1 MRTITFKYT
10 LALILAGVFITACGP
25 TNDIPATPVPT
36 DPPTPEIQIT
46 RPPDKVSL
54 IVCLGTEPNTLY
66 PYGRPN
72 AAALNV
78 LQAINDGPLDLLGYQ
93 SMSVILEKVPSL
105 ADGDAEI
112 QTVSVLPGQT
122 VLNDSGNPAALEIG
136 LSVRPA
142 GCRSAECALFY
153 DGGELEMEQMTVMF
167 QLKAGLK
174 WADGAPLTALDSQ
187 YAFNLNAAPE
197 SLASKDMIFST
208 ASYVASDDL
217 NIVWA
222 GIPGFLDA
230 EYERFFWTPA
240 PQHLWMDFTAEEL
253 ISEEISASKPLGFGP
268 YQIQEWEPGSHITLV
283 PNPNY
288 WRADENLPAFD
299 PLIFQF
305 VGENA
310 VANLELLLS
319 GDCDL
324 LDEVASQNIDRTE
337 LVELESQGELL
348 TSWANGNAW
357 ELINIGIV
365 PRSYDDGYRQIV
377 GDRPN
382 YFGDVRTRQAIA
394 LCLDRQKIVAEI
406 SFGQG
411 SILNT
416 YVPDDHPLYNSEAA
430 TYPQDMAAADE
441 LFNEVGWII
450 GEDGTRISQAIPEI
464 RDNTRFT
471 LSYWSLSD
479 DQSLAIAQI
488 IARNLIECGI
498 EINLAAGSAEEFLAP
513 GPAGLIFGRAFDLAQ
528 FSWQTSVQPPCHLYF
543 SDAVPGADPAVF
555 SYSWGGWNLTGW
567 ISPEYD
573 QACTA
578 AQAALPGQ
586 NTYLESHLL
595 AQAIFAEELPVIPLF
610 IHQKVVVARP
620 DFCNLALDPTAGA
633 FWNIESF
640 GYGDL
645 CS

>member
-1 MRTITFKYT
+1 
-10 LALILAGVFITACGP
+10 
-25 TNDIPATPVPT
+25 
-36 DPPTPEIQIT
+36 
-46 RPPDKVSL
+46 
-54 IVCLGTEPNTLY
+54 
-66 PYGRPN
+66 
-72 AAALNV
+72 
-78 LQAINDGPLDLLGYQ
+78 
-93 SMSVILEKVPSL
+93 
-105 ADGDAEI
+105 
-112 QTVSVLPGQT
+112 
-122 VLNDSGNPAALEIG
+122 
-136 LSVRPA
+136 
-142 GCRSAECALFY
+142 
-153 DGGELEMEQMTVMF
+153 
-167 QLKAGLK
+167 
-174 WADGAPLTALDSQ
+174 
-187 YAFNLNAAPE
+187 
-197 SLASKDMIFST
+197 
-208 ASYVASDDL
+208 
-217 NIVWA
+217 
-222 GIPGFLDA
+222 
-230 EYERFFWTPA
+230 
-240 PQHLWMDFTAEEL
+240 
-253 ISEEISASKPLGFGP
+253 
-268 YQIQEWEPGSHITLV
+268 V